1 METNTLAHIKN
12 IKFDGYKIELIT
24 DIKGRPVARLSKLM
38 HSGKNKGNYRLEE
51 GYYFKS
57 EERRKEWI
65 EEKFLKIKERINL
78 NNEAS
83 KKLKDVKDN
92 LINPFKVGD
101 IYFDSWG
108 YEQTNIDFYEIVEV
122 KEKSVM
128 IQEIGSTM
136 CEGGKESGM
145 SSNVKPN
152 PDKKVGDPILKIIQV
167 RIWSGVTN
175 IFIKSKHGW
184 ISKYTHGERGVYSS
198 WYA

>member
-1 METNTLAHIKN
+1 METTLNNIKS
-12 IKFDGYKIELIT
+12 IKFDGYKIELTT
-24 DIKGRPVARLSKLM
+24 DIKGRPVARLMKLM

-57 EERRKEWI
+57 EERRAEWVK
-65 EEKFLKIKERINL
+65 EKFMKVKDRISSKD
-78 NNEAS
+78 EAA

-101 IYFDSWG
+101 IYYDSWG

-122 KEKSVM
+122 KDKSVM
-128 IQEIGSTM
+128 IQEIGATM

-145 SSNVKPN
+145 SSNVKP
-152 PDKKVGDPILKIIQV
+152 DITKKIGDPILKIIQV
-167 RIWSGVTN
+167 RIWNGVTN
-175 IFIKSKHGW
+175 IFIKSTHGW
-184 ISKYTHGERGVYSS
+184 ISKYTDGERGVYSS